1 MKKFFFL
8 MALATM
14 VLSVH
19 AEATIGYLMT
29 MVDKDAFPAENFEGV
44 DEKPEYNAAAW
55 FETNYINTGKGR
67 YVTIPE
73 VAMGGWEALQ
83 SLKAIWV
90 NVDRMDLADL
100 EAAGIDA
107 DVVAGLKAYVENG
120 GNLFVTK
127 QANMII
133 YQMGRMGYAPG
144 WANGGYH
151 VGGDVWQINPHLCL
165 WPPMGGAIDRS
176 NHPIYKGL
184 TKETRTFD
192 FTYEGDTVAT
202 QVPFEVFP
210 LVGAVSRTDNNNMW
224 TDMFRKDPVTGGQM
238 EALEGTTHYQ
248 NDNALRLTDFEADWN
263 CQVLSVWG
271 HVLDACAPGLIV
283 FNPEG
288 EFKGQIISCGF
299 AAYQWGTSNNYISNV
314 QQLTANA
321 LDILT
326 GKVSTGV
333 ENVSTSNVVK
343 GVYNL
348 LGQKV
353 ARENMVRGTIYIVDG
368 KKVIY

>member
-14 VLSVH
+14 VLGAH

-29 MVDKDAFPAENFEGV
+29 MNNKDAFPVENFEGV
-44 DEKPEYNAAAW
+44 DQKPEYNAAAW
-55 FETNYINTGKGR
+55 FETNYINKGIGR
-67 YVTIPE
+67 WVTLPE
-73 VAMGGWEALQ
+73 VAMGGDLS

-90 NVDRMDLADL
+90 NVDRVDLADL

-107 DVVAGLKAYVENG
+107 DVVKGLADYVKNG
-120 GNLFVTK
+120 GNLLTTK
-127 QANMII
+127 QANHIV

-144 WANGGYH
+144 WAAGGYH
-151 VGGDVWQINPHLCL
+151 VGGDHWQINPHLLL
-165 WPPMGGAIDRS
+165 WPPIGGEVDRS
-176 NHPIYKGL
+176 THAIYKNL
-184 TKETRTFD
+184 TTETRTFD
-192 FTYEGDTVAT
+192 FTYEGDTAAT
-202 QVPFEVFP
+202 TIEFTVFP
-210 LVGAVSRTDNNNMW
+210 MVGAVSRTDNNNMW

-238 EALEGTTHYQ
+238 EALEGTTHYD
-248 NDNALRLTDFEADWN
+248 NGNALRLHDFEADWN

-288 EFKGQIISCGF
+288 DFKGQIITCGF
-299 AAYQWGTSNNYISNV
+299 AAYQWGTSNDFIGNV

-321 LDILT
+321 LEILGGT
-326 GKVSTGV
+326 NTAV
-333 ENVSTSNVVK
+333 ENVNTNKVVK

-353 ARENMVRGTIYIVDG
+353 ERENMVHGSIYIVDG
-368 KKVIY
+368 KKVIF

>member
-14 VLSVH
+14 ALSVH

-29 MVDKDAFPAENFEGV
+29 MNDKDAFPAENFEGV

-55 FETNYINTGKGR
+55 FETNYINKDLGR
-67 YVTIPE
+67 WVTLPE

-83 SLKAIWV
+83 SLKVIWV
-90 NVDRMDLADL
+90 NVDRVDLADL
-100 EAAGIDA
+100 ESTGITA

-127 QANMII
+127 QANHII

-144 WANGGYH
+144 WAAGGYH
-151 VGGDVWQINPHLCL
+151 KGGDVWQINPHLLL
-165 WPPMGGAIDRS
+165 WPPIGGEVDRS
-176 NHPIYKGL
+176 THPIYKDL
-184 TKETRTFD
+184 TTETRTFD
-192 FTYEGDTVAT
+192 FTYEGDTAAT
-202 QVPFEVFP
+202 VVPFEVFP
-210 LVGAVSRTDNNNMW
+210 MVGAVSRTDNNNMW

-238 EALEGTTHYQ
+238 EALEGTTHYD
-248 NDNALRLTDFEADWN
+248 NGNALRLHDFEADWN

-283 FNPEG
+283 FNPDG
-288 EFKGQIISCGF
+288 DFKGTIISCGF
-299 AAYQWGTSNNYISNV
+299 AAYQWGTSNDYIANV
-314 QQLTANA
+314 QQLSANA
-321 LDILT
+321 LEILGGT
-326 GKVSTGV
+326 DTAV
-333 ENVSTSNVVK
+333 ENVNTDKVIK

-348 LGQKV
+348 FGQKID
-353 ARENMVRGTIYIVDG
+353 RESMVRGNIYIVDG
-368 KKVIY
+368 KKVVY